1 MPDDQPIPVGPPLKV
16 NVSDVADQE
25 IDAKAWAKLSGEG
38 TKDSGLPERTAAAF
52 IMALARLIV
61 PAVRVAASSAEAIR
75 RRSRVMRYMNQSVM
89 MGQKNTRK
97 RRARP
102 TTKPKLPPM
111 SSGTMHLGAGTLR
124 SG

>member
-1 MPDDQPIPVGPPLKV
+1 MPDDEPVPVGPPLKV

-61 PAVRVAASSAEAIR
+61 PAVRVAASSADEILAA
-75 RRSRVMRYMNQSVM
+75 VAEVF
-89 MGQKNTRK
+89 
-97 RRARP
+97 RAAQGEG
-102 TTKPKLPPM
+102 TKGFSDL
-111 SSGTMHLGAGTLR
+111 TAALLGD
-124 SG
+124 